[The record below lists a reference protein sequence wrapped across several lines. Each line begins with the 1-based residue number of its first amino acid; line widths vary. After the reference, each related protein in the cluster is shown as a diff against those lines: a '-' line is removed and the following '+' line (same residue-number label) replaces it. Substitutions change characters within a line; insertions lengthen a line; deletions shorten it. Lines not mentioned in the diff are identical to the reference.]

1 MNTNRDGSR
10 SRSRPWSSTTTTRE
24 NWPTV
29 TRRGSGPR
37 GASVSPRA
45 RGRRGRCTS
54 ARSGG
59 AAGNPVSTAPTDE
72 ILRWATSKSTAG
84 SAPEGR
90 IVSVVSGGGDTGS
103 RRSRR
108 GGSRDEAF
116 GAEPPRGLVVASD
129 ACLEAARGIAL
140 ALGGR
145 GGGDECRG
153 LRPRARQGGVA
164 AVVFDRRGFR
174 EDFGRERVRVV
185 VELREVSVGCGVR
198 RRDIARSGLA
208 SDGIATRERVTLG
221 WARRGEKRSDARG
234 ERTRAE
240 RGRGGG
246 NRRKRKFPRSVARF
260 SVVGAR
266 AMGCA

>member
-1 MNTNRDGSR
+1 MYISR
-10 SRSRPWSSTTTTRE
+10 
-24 NWPTV
+24 
-29 TRRGSGPR
+29 
-37 GASVSPRA
+37 A
-45 RGRRGRCTS
+45 
-54 ARSGG
+54 
-59 AAGNPVSTAPTDE
+59 AAGPPETSLSTAPTRTRSSEGGRPSRDRE
-72 ILRWATSKSTAG
+72 LERAG
-84 SAPEGR
+84 GEDRLAVAG
-90 IVSVVSGGGDTGS
+90 GGGDGGFLQKPPGRFAGTS
-103 RRSRR
+103 MLRSRSLR
-108 GGSRDEAF
+108 EGF
-116 GAEPPRGLVVASD
+116 VVASD
-129 ACLEAARGIAL
+129 ASSRGAARGIAL

-153 LRPRARQGGVA
+153 CDHARQGGVA